1 MTNKSEPAKHLKNS
15 FHHVFNWVT
24 LCKAPQN
31 YKVRR
36 NPEASYI
43 ASLKPTLNEQRD
55 FEILT
60 LFRNGV
66 TWIPTS
72 ILTQFV

>member
-1 MTNKSEPAKHLKNS
+1 MDFSYLTG
-15 FHHVFNWVT
+15 
-24 LCKAPQN
+24 CKAPQN

-36 NPEASYI
+36 DLEASYI
-43 ASLKPTLNEQRD
+43 ALLKKTLNEQKD

-66 TWIPTS
+66 TWIPTPIS
-72 ILTQFV
+72 W

>member
-1 MTNKSEPAKHLKNS
+1 MEEHNEPTNKSEPAKHLKNN

-24 LCKAPQN
+24 LCKAPQI

-36 NPEASYI
+36 NSEASYI
-43 ASLKPTLNEQRD
+43 PSLKPTLNEQRD

-66 TWIPTS
+66 T
-72 ILTQFV
+72 